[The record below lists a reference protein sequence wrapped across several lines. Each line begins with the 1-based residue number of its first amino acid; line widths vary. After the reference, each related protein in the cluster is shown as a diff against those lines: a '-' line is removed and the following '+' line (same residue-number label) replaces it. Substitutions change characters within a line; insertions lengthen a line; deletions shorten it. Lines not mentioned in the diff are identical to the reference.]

1 MRSAASANTRKPAT
15 TAITKHAKSTIQ
27 SRVERRVRSRSGSG
41 TSTPGS
47 SLGCSTLISAKRTA
61 ARGRCTATEV
71 AAGIDQGRG
80 GITLGGMD
88 AAAGRVHAPCMIA
101 VEHLT
106 KRYGRQVAVDDIS
119 FRCEPGTVTG
129 FLGPNGAGKSTTLRM
144 ISGLTNPNAGTATVL
159 DTNYRSLPNPG
170 REVGV
175 LLDASAQH
183 SGRTGREVLTLS
195 AMVLGVGRSR
205 VDELL
210 ELVGLSRA
218 AARKRV
224 GGYSLGMRQR
234 LGIAQALLGE
244 PRVLILDEPANG
256 LDPEGIAWMRRL
268 LRDFADRAG
277 TVLLSSHL
285 LREVEAIADHL
296 MVIDNGRIVAQG
308 LTSELLAATGVVVR
322 ATDPVALHEAL
333 ADAGLVATPG
343 SDGALLVEAEAEAV
357 GRAAAA
363 AGLVLLEL
371 RPADTGGLEELYL
384 SLTSSGREEA
394 LIS

>member
-1 MRSAASANTRKPAT
+1 
-15 TAITKHAKSTIQ
+15 
-27 SRVERRVRSRSGSG
+27 V
-41 TSTPGS
+41 
-47 SLGCSTLISAKRTA
+47 
-61 ARGRCTATEV
+61 
-71 AAGIDQGRG
+71 
-80 GITLGGMD
+80 D
-88 AAAGRVHAPCMIA
+88 AAAAGFHAACMIA
-101 VEHLT
+101 VEHLS
-106 KRYGRQVAVDDIS
+106 KRYGRQLAVDDIS
-119 FRCEPGTVTG
+119 FHCEPGTVTG

-144 ISGLTNPNAGTATVL
+144 ICGLTNPNAGTATVL
-159 DTNYRSLPNPG
+159 DAGYRSLPNPG

-183 SGRTGREVLTLS
+183 SGRTGREVLTLA
-195 AMVLGVGRSR
+195 AMMLGVPRTR
-205 VDELL
+205 VDEQL

-234 LGIAQALLGE
+234 LGIAQALLGD
-244 PRVLILDEPANG
+244 PRVLVLDEPANG

-296 MVIDNGRIVAQG
+296 VVIDKGRIIAQG
-308 LTSELLAATGVVVR
+308 AKSELLAATGVIVR
-322 ATDPVALHEAL
+322 GTDPVALHEAL
-333 ADAGLVATPG
+333 AGAGLIATPG

-357 GRAAAA
+357 GRAAAE
-363 AGLVLLEL
+363 AGVVLLEL
-371 RPADTGGLEELYL
+371 RPADTGGLEELFL
-384 SLTSSGREEA
+384 SLTATDREEA

>member
-1 MRSAASANTRKPAT
+1 
-15 TAITKHAKSTIQ
+15 
-27 SRVERRVRSRSGSG
+27 
-41 TSTPGS
+41 
-47 SLGCSTLISAKRTA
+47 
-61 ARGRCTATEV
+61 
-71 AAGIDQGRG
+71 
-80 GITLGGMD
+80 
-88 AAAGRVHAPCMIA
+88 MIA

-106 KRYGRQVAVDDIS
+106 KRYGRQLAVDDIS
-119 FRCEPGTVTG
+119 FSCEPGTVTG

-144 ISGLTNPNAGTATVL
+144 VCGLTNPNAGSASVL
-159 DTNYRSLPNPG
+159 GTSYRSLPNPG

-183 SGRTGREVLTLS
+183 SGRSGREALTLT
-195 AMVLGVGRSR
+195 AQVLGADRRR
-205 VDELL
+205 VDELM
-210 ELVGLSRA
+210 EYVGLSKK

-224 GGYSLGMRQR
+224 GTYSLGMRQR
-234 LGIAQALLGE
+234 LGIAQALVGD

-285 LREVEAIADHL
+285 LREVEAVADHL
-296 MVIDNGRIVAQG
+296 VVIGNGRIVAQG
-308 LTSELLAATGVVVR
+308 RKEELLASTGVIVR
-322 ATDPVALHEAL
+322 ALDPVAMHEAL
-333 ADAGLVATPG
+333 ADAGLTATPG

-363 AGLVLLEL
+363 AGVVLLEL
-371 RPADTGGLEELYL
+371 RPADTGGLEELFL

>member
-1 MRSAASANTRKPAT
+1 LMN
-15 TAITKHAKSTIQ
+15 
-27 SRVERRVRSRSGSG
+27 
-41 TSTPGS
+41 
-47 SLGCSTLISAKRTA
+47 
-61 ARGRCTATEV
+61 
-71 AAGIDQGRG
+71 
-80 GITLGGMD
+80 
-88 AAAGRVHAPCMIA
+88 MIA
-101 VEHLT
+101 VEHLS

-144 ISGLTNPNAGTATVL
+144 ICGLTTPNAGTATVL
-159 DTNYRSLPNPG
+159 DTGYRSLPNPG

-183 SGRTGREVLTLS
+183 AGRSGREALTLT
-195 AMVLGVGRSR
+195 AKTLGVDRRR
-205 VDELL
+205 VDELM
-210 ELVGLSRA
+210 EYVGLSRTA
-218 AARKRV
+218 GRKRV
-224 GGYSLGMRQR
+224 GTYSLGMRQR
-234 LGIAQALLGE
+234 LGIAQALLGD

-285 LREVEAIADHL
+285 LREVEAVADQL
-296 MVIDNGRIVAQG
+296 IVIGKGRIVAHG
-308 LTSELLAATGVVVR
+308 SKADLLASTGVIVR
-322 ATDPVALHEAL
+322 GLDTVALHEAL
-333 ADAGLVATPG
+333 ADAGLTATPG

-363 AGLVLLEL
+363 AGLVLVEL
-371 RPADTGGLEELYL
+371 RPADTGGLEELFL